1 MAISQISKFH
11 IFAHLSI
18 REPLIAELQKL
29 GCMEITQI
37 EEEVEFRNWKSM
49 EEDANNNGIARKLNN
64 VKFCIDLLSNYG
76 NDRKK
81 GLNSLF
87 TSKKVYH
94 YAELVKIAEQFDYEN
109 LFTQCKS
116 SDNELNHLKLEENR
130 LVTAKFEIQKWQDL
144 ELDFKEIEQRKYV
157 EYTLGSTAKK
167 YFNGLVQDVEQLDNA
182 TTIRIIKEEKNK
194 FYIVLIALKE
204 NISKIESILQKHHFE
219 IYKYSYPFT
228 GTPKQILKTI
238 SEQLN
243 AIAKKRSEIEKILT
257 KLHQDNQLIY
267 PLYDFL
273 CIEQE
278 KEEAKKLLKKSKE
291 IIAIKGWIQDKDISK
306 LREKLEEHF
315 EAYEIKFSKPEKGE
329 PIPVALTN
337 HNLIKPFEIIAELYS
352 LPDYHEIDPTPV
364 LSIFYFIF
372 FGLCLSDVGYGASM
386 ALLSYFAIKKLKLN
400 RGANKFFKLLYY
412 CGISGILGGILVGSW
427 FGDILDYL
435 PPQLGHIREFLV
447 HKLALFQPTDNP
459 LPLLIL
465 SLVLGVI
472 QVYTG
477 IILKFIDNIRN
488 DKLYDGLMDQVS
500 WLFFLTGLI
509 LFMAKGMMP
518 SFMEKISW
526 IITMIGVLSI
536 VLTQGRTK
544 NNILLKLGSG
554 ILALYDVTGYFS
566 DVLSYSR
573 LFALSLATGII
584 AQMFNMLATMVNIPY
599 IGFLLAIIVLIVGHT
614 FNLLISGLSAFIH
627 DARLQYV
634 EFFTK
639 FYQAGGVPFKPFSLK
654 TKYVDIEDV

>member
-182 TTIRIIKEEKNK
+182 ATIRIIKEEKNK

-386 ALLSYFAIKKLKLN
+386 ALLSYFAIKKLKLD

>member
-18 REPLIAELQKL
+18 QEPLIDKLQRL
-29 GCMEITQI
+29 GCMEITRI
-37 EEEVEFRNWKSM
+37 EEGMEFKNWRNI
-49 EEDANNNGIARKLNN
+49 EEDISNNGTALKLNS
-64 VKFCIDLLSNYG
+64 VKFCIDLLSSYG
-76 NDRKK
+76 NDKKK
-81 GLNSLF
+81 GFDSLF

-94 YAELVKIAEQFDYEN
+94 YDELVKIAEQFDYEN
-109 LFTQCKS
+109 IFVQCKS
-116 SDNELNHLKLEENR
+116 LDNELNHLKLDENR
-130 LVTAKFEIQKWQDL
+130 LITARQEIQKWQEL
-144 ELDFKEIEQRKYV
+144 ELDFKEIEQRKYID
-157 EYTLGSTAKK
+157 YTLGTITKKNFNNLSQDIGHQDKTAIT
-167 YFNGLVQDVEQLDNA
+167 Q
-182 TTIRIIKEEKNK
+182 IIKEEKNRL
-194 FYIVLIALKE
+194 YIVFITLKE
-204 NISKIESILQKHHFE
+204 NFSKIEPILQKHHFE

-228 GTPKQILKTI
+228 GAPKQILKTI

-243 AIAKKRSEIEKILT
+243 TITKKRLEIEKVLAKI
-257 KLHQDNQLIY
+257 HQDNQLIY

-273 CIEQE
+273 SIEQE
-278 KEEAKKLLKKSKE
+278 KEETKKLLKKSRDV
-291 IIAIKGWIQDKDISK
+291 IAIKGWIQDKDISK
-306 LREKLEEHF
+306 LRNQLNKHF
-315 EAYEIKFSKPEKGE
+315 EVSEINFSKPEKDE
-329 PIPVALTN
+329 VVPIALTN
-337 HNLIKPFEIIAELYS
+337 HNLVKPFEIIAELYS
-352 LPDYHEIDPTPV
+352 LPDYREIDPTPI

-386 ALLSYFAIKKLKLN
+386 ALLSYFAIKKLKLEK
-400 RGANKFFKLLYY
+400 GAIKFCKLLYY

-435 PPQLGHIREFLV
+435 PSQLVGVREFLIQR
-447 HKLALFQPTDNP
+447 LALFQPTDNP

-465 SLVLGVI
+465 SLALGVV
-472 QVYTG
+472 QVFTG

-488 DKLYDGLMDQVS
+488 DRLYDGLMDQIS
-500 WLFFLTGLI
+500 WLLFLTGII
-509 LFMAKGMMP
+509 LFMTKGMMP
-518 SFMEKISW
+518 PFMENISW
-526 IITMIGVLSI
+526 IITVIGALSI
-536 VLTQGRTK
+536 ILTQGRTK

-599 IGFLLAIIVLIVGHT
+599 IGFLLALIVLIVGHT

-634 EFFTK
+634 EFLTK
-639 FYQAGGVPFKPFSLK
+639 FYQEGGIPFRPFSIK
-654 TKYVDIEDV
+654 TKYVHVEDT

>member
-18 REPLIAELQKL
+18 QEPLIDKLQRL
-29 GCMEITQI
+29 GCMEITRI
-37 EEEVEFRNWKSM
+37 EEGMEFKNWRNI
-49 EEDANNNGIARKLNN
+49 EEDISNNGTALKLNS
-64 VKFCIDLLSNYG
+64 VKFCIDLLSSYG
-76 NDRKK
+76 NDKKK
-81 GLNSLF
+81 GFDSLF

-94 YAELVKIAEQFDYEN
+94 YDELVKIAEQFDYEN
-109 LFTQCKS
+109 IFVQCKS
-116 SDNELNHLKLEENR
+116 LDNELNHLKLDENR
-130 LVTAKFEIQKWQDL
+130 LITARQEIQKWQEL
-144 ELDFKEIEQRKYV
+144 ELDFKEIEQRKYID
-157 EYTLGSTAKK
+157 YTLGTITKKNFNNLSQDIGHQDKTAIT
-167 YFNGLVQDVEQLDNA
+167 Q
-182 TTIRIIKEEKNK
+182 IIKEEKNRL
-194 FYIVLIALKE
+194 YIVFITLKE
-204 NISKIESILQKHHFE
+204 NFSKIEPILQKHHFE

-228 GTPKQILKTI
+228 GAPKQILKTI

-243 AIAKKRSEIEKILT
+243 TITKKRLEIEKILT
-257 KLHQDNQLIY
+257 KIYEDNQLIY

-273 CIEQE
+273 SIEQE
-278 KEEAKKLLKKSKE
+278 KEETKKLLKKSRE
-291 IIAIKGWIQDKDISK
+291 VIAIKGWIQDKDISK
-306 LREKLEEHF
+306 LRKQLNEHF
-315 EAYEIKFSKPEKGE
+315 EVSEINFSKPEKDE
-329 PIPVALTN
+329 VVPIALTN
-337 HNLIKPFEIIAELYS
+337 HNLVKPFEVIAELYS
-352 LPDYHEIDPTPV
+352 LPDYREIDPTPI

-386 ALLSYFAIKKLKLN
+386 ALLSYFAIKKLKLEK
-400 RGANKFFKLLYY
+400 GAIKFFKLLYY

-435 PPQLGHIREFLV
+435 PSQLVGVREFLIQR
-447 HKLALFQPTDNP
+447 LALFQPTDNP

-465 SLVLGVI
+465 SLALGVV
-472 QVYTG
+472 QVFTG

-488 DKLYDGLMDQVS
+488 DRLYDGLMDQIS
-500 WLFFLTGLI
+500 WLLFLTGII
-509 LFMAKGMMP
+509 LFMTKGMMP
-518 SFMEKISW
+518 PFMENISW
-526 IITMIGVLSI
+526 IITVIGALSI
-536 VLTQGRTK
+536 ILTQGRTK

-599 IGFLLAIIVLIVGHT
+599 IGFLLALIVLIVGHT

-639 FYQAGGVPFKPFSLK
+639 FYQAGGIPFRPFSIK
-654 TKYVDIEDV
+654 TKYVHVEDT